1 MKGLG
6 PGKGSLMNQS
16 STFTQL
22 PFPAARQIVIDSGR
36 LGSRRHLIHGLLEL
50 DVTPVRQRLREHKQR
65 TGEGLSFTAFIV
77 RSLAAAIDLDR
88 RVQGYR
94 DWRNRLIVF
103 DEVDVVTLIETER
116 GGVALPHI
124 IRAAN
129 ARSFRSIHD
138 EIRSVQARPDRSEQQ
153 SGLTRL
159 APYLPAFVRDVFY
172 WLLLKNPARFKQ
184 YAGTCVVTSVGM
196 FGQGSGWGVG
206 FLPMH
211 TLGLT
216 VGGIAEKPGVVDGEI
231 AIREYLDLTITFDHD
246 LVDGAPA
253 ARFAQRLK
261 KAIEGGE
268 VFDAHQPDSG

>member
-1 MKGLG
+1 MKHT
-6 PGKGSLMNQS
+6 STYTQS
-16 STFTQL
+16 PL
-22 PFPAARQIVIDSGR
+22 PAARQLVIDAGR
-36 LGSRRHLIHGLLEL
+36 QGGRRHLIHGLLEL

-65 TGEGLSFTAFIV
+65 TGESLSFTAFIV

-88 RVQGYR
+88 RVQAYR
-94 DWRNRLIVF
+94 NWRNRVIVF

-138 EIRSVQARPDRSEQQ
+138 EIRLVQAQPDRSEQQ
-153 SGLTRL
+153 STLTRI
-159 APYLPAFVRDVFY
+159 APYLPAMARDVFY
-172 WLLLKNPARFKQ
+172 WFLLKNPLRFKQ

-216 VGGIAEKPGVVDGEI
+216 VGGIAEKPGVIEGQI

-261 KAIEGGE
+261 ASIEGGAALDVE
-268 VFDAHQPDSG
+268 

>member
-1 MKGLG
+1 MKHT
-6 PGKGSLMNQS
+6 
-16 STFTQL
+16 STYMQR
-22 PFPAARQIVIDSGR
+22 PFPAARQIVIDAGR
-36 LGSRRHLIHGLLEL
+36 QGSRRHLIHGLLEL
-50 DVTPVRQRLREHKQR
+50 DVTPVRQRLREHKQQ
-65 TGEGLSFTAFIV
+65 TGEGLSFTAFVV

-129 ARSFRSIHD
+129 TRSFRSIHD
-138 EIRSVQARPDRSEQQ
+138 EIRSIQTRPDRSAQQ
-153 SGLTRL
+153 SVLTRL
-159 APYLPAFVRDVFY
+159 APYLPAPVRDVFY
-172 WLLLKNPARFKQ
+172 WLMLKNPPRFKQ

-196 FGQGSGWGVG
+196 FGQSSGWGIG

-216 VGGIAEKPGVVDGEI
+216 VGGIAEKPGVIDGQI
-231 AIREYLDLTITFDHD
+231 VIREYLDLTITFDHD
-246 LVDGAPA
+246 IVDGAPA
-253 ARFAQRLK
+253 ARFAQRFK
-261 KAIEGGE
+261 EVIE
-268 VFDAHQPDSG
+268 SGRALDVV